1 MLNFE
6 DMPEKWRS
14 FLAALDEI
22 AAVET
27 RLDCIGGFVVTQ
39 CYGSARETI
48 DLDVVVL
55 APGEQSAALLE
66 KARKGS
72 NLHKRC
78 KLYLDHIA
86 WVKVPDDYE
95 DRLAEIFPG
104 VFKHLRLCVLDPYD
118 LVLTKLER
126 NVERDR
132 EDVQYLARAIPLDST
147 VLKERYEKELRWQ
160 MGIPEREDLTLKLWI
175 EMIEEEKTRRE

>member
-1 MLNFE
+1 M
-6 DMPEKWRS
+6 
-14 FLAALDEI
+14 
-22 AAVET
+22 
-27 RLDCIGGFVVTQ
+27 TQ
-39 CYGSARETI
+39 WYGSPRETI

-55 APGEQSAALLE
+55 APGEPSAALLE

-72 NLHKRC
+72 ELHRRH

-86 WVKVPDDYE
+86 WVKVPEDYE
-95 DRLAEIFPG
+95 ERLTEILPG
-104 VFKHLRLCVLDPYD
+104 VFKRLRLCVLDPYD

-132 EDVQYLARAIPLDST
+132 EDVQYLAKAIPLDPA

-160 MGIPEREDLTLKLWI
+160 MGIPEREDLTMKLWL
-175 EMIEEEKTRRE
+175 EMIEEEQRSRG

>member
-6 DMPEKWRS
+6 DMPQKWRS

-39 CYGSARETI
+39 CYGSARETN

-55 APGEQSAALLE
+55 APGEQSAVLVE
-66 KARKGS
+66 RARKGS
-72 NLHKRC
+72 ELHRRY

-86 WVKVPDDYE
+86 WVKVPE
-95 DRLAEIFPG
+95 NHEERLTEILPG
-104 VFKHLRLCVLDPYD
+104 AFKRLRLCVLDPYD
-118 LVLTKLER
+118 IVLTKLER

-132 EDVQYLARAIPLDST
+132 EDVQFLAKAIPLDPA

-160 MGIPEREDLTLKLWI
+160 LGIPEREDLTLQFWM
-175 EMIEEEKTRRE
+175 EMIQEIQRRR